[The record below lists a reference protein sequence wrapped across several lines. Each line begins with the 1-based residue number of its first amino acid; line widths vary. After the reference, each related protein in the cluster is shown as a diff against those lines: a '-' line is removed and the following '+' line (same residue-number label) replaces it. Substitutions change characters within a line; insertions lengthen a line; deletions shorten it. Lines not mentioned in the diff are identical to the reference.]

1 MENTQ
6 QKLAT
11 QFWQTHFP
19 ELTDTLLTEVKAN
32 EINFWD
38 KLQTAFEQTNRDILW
53 AIIMSNLTMQVETT
67 GMRVRISSTAK
78 QFWHKTAD

>member
-32 EINFWD
+32 EIAFWD
-38 KLQTAFEQTNRDILW
+38 KLQTALEDTSRDVLW
-53 AIIMSNLTMQVETT
+53 AIIMSSLIMQVETT

-78 QFWHKTAD
+78 RLWHKSED